1 MPAVGLSNK
10 NRLLAQTRMSR
21 NLCFPR
27 GTRERGS
34 QAPALP
40 DSPSKSLELDVLE
53 DVAAD

>member
-10 NRLLAQTRMSR
+10 NRLLTQTRMSR

-40 DSPSKSLELDVLE
+40 DSPSKSSELDVLE